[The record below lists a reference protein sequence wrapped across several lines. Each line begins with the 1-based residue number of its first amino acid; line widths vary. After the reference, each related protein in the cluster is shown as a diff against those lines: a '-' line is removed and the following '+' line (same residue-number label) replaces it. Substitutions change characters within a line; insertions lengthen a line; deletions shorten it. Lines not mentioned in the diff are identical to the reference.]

1 MDNKD
6 SYRSLFKATSLFG
19 GVQVYQIAIGILKSK
34 LVAMLLGPNGIGI
47 QGLFTSATELI
58 KQLSSF
64 GLSQSAVRDISE
76 AKASGDINRVNK
88 TVSVLRKLVV
98 ITGSIGLIATVLLSP
113 ILSMSS
119 FGNTTYTLGFI
130 LLAVTLLFD
139 QISAGQKVE
148 LQGMR
153 RLKDLAKASAIGS
166 TFGLFLSVPL
176 FYFWGTR
183 GIVPALI
190 LNSLCI
196 LFITF
201 FYSRKINDITIVKC
215 SLKSALSEG
224 GSMIKMGIALS
235 ISSILVSLC
244 SYVLRGY
251 IRGIGG
257 VESVGCFTAGYMIIN
272 TYVAMVFNAMA
283 TDYYPR
289 LAAVNKDNDRCREL
303 VNQQSEIGI
312 LILTP
317 LLSICLLFTPLL
329 IKILYADSFLPAAGY
344 VSWASLGMTL
354 KLTAWCISY
363 QFIAKGESRIFVFN
377 EITQNT
383 YMILLNILGY
393 RLGGLEGLGVAF
405 VLSQFIYF
413 IQVYTIARRKYS
425 FSFSREYVKLFA
437 GCSCALVVIFL
448 STLLSNRFFT
458 YVIGISLL
466 IIVTV
471 ISYIELDKRINLSG
485 LLKKTLKK

>member
-19 GVQVYQIAIGILKSK
+19 GVQVYQIAIGIIKSK
-34 LVAMLLGPNGIGI
+34 LVAMLLGPNGVGI

-176 FYFWGTR
+176 FFFWGTR

-201 FYSRKINDITIVKC
+201 
-215 SLKSALSEG
+215 
-224 GSMIKMGIALS
+224 
-235 ISSILVSLC
+235 
-244 SYVLRGY
+244 
-251 IRGIGG
+251 
-257 VESVGCFTAGYMIIN
+257 
-272 TYVAMVFNAMA
+272 
-283 TDYYPR
+283 
-289 LAAVNKDNDRCREL
+289 
-303 VNQQSEIGI
+303 
-312 LILTP
+312 
-317 LLSICLLFTPLL
+317 
-329 IKILYADSFLPAAGY
+329 
-344 VSWASLGMTL
+344 
-354 KLTAWCISY
+354 
-363 QFIAKGESRIFVFN
+363 
-377 EITQNT
+377 
-383 YMILLNILGY
+383 
-393 RLGGLEGLGVAF
+393 
-405 VLSQFIYF
+405 
-413 IQVYTIARRKYS
+413 
-425 FSFSREYVKLFA
+425 
-437 GCSCALVVIFL
+437 
-448 STLLSNRFFT
+448 
-458 YVIGISLL
+458 
-466 IIVTV
+466 
-471 ISYIELDKRINLSG
+471 
-485 LLKKTLKK
+485 